1 MAAVGPS
8 SNVSLVTL
16 QGVSYGFGGASLLEE
31 VTLHIRK
38 GERICLLGRNGE
50 GKSTLMKLI
59 SGELAPDA
67 GEVIRSKGIRIA
79 RLPQEVP
86 QTMPG
91 RVVDLVSGR
100 EAEAAGPAEIVIPPP
115 HRVSA
120 VLTQFELDPEAL
132 CQDLSA
138 GLKRQ
143 VLLARALA
151 LEPDL
156 LLLDEPT
163 NHLDIAAIC
172 RLENELLRQRTA
184 LVLVTHDRAFLQRL
198 STAICEI
205 DLGRALRWDC
215 DYGTYLERKEA
226 SLQAEAAQSSRFDRK
241 LSQEEA
247 WIRQGVRAR
256 RTRNEGRV
264 RKLEKMRETRKARRA
279 RQGAAVMTAQAAERS
294 GNLVIEVEDLGFD
307 YQDRMIL
314 REVSTTILRGDR
326 VGIIGPN
333 GAGKTTLLGL
343 LLGRIA
349 PSQGRVRHG
358 TGLTILYFDQLR
370 EQLDEDKSVRENVA
384 DGNHFVEINGRRRH
398 VIGYLKDFLFTPDRA
413 ESPVRILS
421 GGERNRLLL
430 AKLFT
435 RASNVLVLDEPT
447 NDLDAETLEL
457 LEEVLLDYAGTVL
470 LVSHD
475 RRFLNNVVTSTLV
488 FEENGRIGEYVGGYD
503 DWLRQRSTPD
513 RSAPPKK
520 QNAPPKPA
528 RPRSDSRPRKLTFKE
543 ERELDALPERIETLE
558 AEHQAL
564 VDTLADPATYRGEN
578 QAIAKSKDRL
588 ETLEADLSAA
598 YERWEQL
605 EKIREAIEGRG
616 KQ

>member
-16 QGVSYGFGGASLLEE
+16 QGVSYGFGGTSLLEE

-38 GERICLLGRNGE
+38 GERISLLGRNGE

-91 RVVDLVSGR
+91 RVADLVSGR
-100 EAEAAGPAEIVIPPP
+100 EAEAAGPTEIVMPPP

-226 SLQAEAAQSSRFDRK
+226 SLQAEAAQTSRFDRK

-264 RKLEKMRETRKARRA
+264 RKLEKMRKTRKARRV
-279 RQGAAVMTAQAAERS
+279 RQGTAVMTAQGAERS

-307 YQDRMIL
+307 YQDRTIL
-314 REVSTTILRGDR
+314 RAVSTTILRGDR

-349 PSQGRVRHG
+349 PSRGKVRHG
-358 TGLTILYFDQLR
+358 TGLTTLYFDQLR
-370 EQLDEDKSVRENVA
+370 EQLEEDKSVRENVA

-543 ERELDALPERIETLE
+543 DRELDALPERIETLE

-564 VDTLADPATYRGEN
+564 VDTLADPATYRGER
-578 QAIAKSKDRL
+578 QAIAKSKGRL

-605 EKIREAIEGRG
+605 EKIREAIEGGG